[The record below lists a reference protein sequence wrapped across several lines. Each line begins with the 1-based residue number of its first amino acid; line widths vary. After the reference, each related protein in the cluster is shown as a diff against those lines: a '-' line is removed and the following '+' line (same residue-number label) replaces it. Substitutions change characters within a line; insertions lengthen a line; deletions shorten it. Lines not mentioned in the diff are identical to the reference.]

1 MFDLNERLLHLA
13 HSLKGVQTEIEGP
26 TERFYRGS
34 PHKPGALFLE
44 VVESG
49 GTTYGL
55 LPHPGCRFHTL
66 AVRPHPHHS
75 GWIYLANPTDE
86 DEEALWQSIGYAYER
101 AGEPVPLLLANPVAL
116 EALPLP

>member
-66 AVRPHPHHS
+66 AVRPHPTIPAGSTSPTLPTRTKKRS
-75 GWIYLANPTDE
+75 G
-86 DEEALWQSIGYAYER
+86 R
-101 AGEPVPLLLANPVAL
+101 ASATPMSGPVSLFRCCWRIR
-116 EALPLP
+116 